1 MRTIHLPTHLD
12 KSISMPPNAFYI
24 GLGIVNLPK
33 SNLYIDLEQNQYKRW
48 LWREIKIKGEAYQE
62 LLMMKNSLIKGQELI
77 LVCSC
82 DKKESCHSHVVKK
95 ALFYLLQQETT
106 ESANLLAIS
115 WDSYFKDL
123 MPNLVPDN
131 ESKLHDFCFW
141 LFSNS
146 YNQKQLNFH
155 HLWLQ
160 FLCLN
165 F

>member
-12 KSISMPPNAFYI
+12 KNISMPPNAFYI

-33 SNLYIDLEQNQYKRW
+33 SNLYIDLEENQYKRW
-48 LWREIKIKGEAYQE
+48 LWQEIKTKRESYQE
-62 LLMMKNSLIKGQELI
+62 LLRMKNCIIKGHELI

-82 DKKESCHSHVVKK
+82 DKKESCHSHMITK
-95 ALFYLLQQETT
+95 ALFYLLQQETI
-106 ESANLLAIS
+106 ESANSIITS

-123 MPNLVPDN
+123 MLDN

-146 YNQKQLNFH
+146 YNQEQLNFH